1 MATSSFSKNFV
12 IEDEKSVEL
21 LIEAMENPVEI
32 VLPKRDLEQEETE
45 ALCLIKAYREQLACK
60 KF

>member
-32 VLPKRDLEQEETE
+32 VLPKRDLEQEAKRKAEILCKLDKRL
-45 ALCLIKAYREQLACK
+45 ALLNL
-60 KF
+60 

>member
-32 VLPKRDLEQEETE
+32 VLPKRDLEQE
-45 ALCLIKAYREQLACK
+45 AKRKAEILAKIREKLQLEN
-60 KF
+60 